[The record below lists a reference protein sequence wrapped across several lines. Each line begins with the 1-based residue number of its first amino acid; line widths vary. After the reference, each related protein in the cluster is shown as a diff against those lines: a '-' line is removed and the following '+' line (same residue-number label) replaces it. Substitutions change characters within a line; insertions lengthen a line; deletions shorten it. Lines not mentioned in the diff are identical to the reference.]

1 MVIDHP
7 FDRLACGSASCMQN
21 RSCQEYTTVRICAP
35 VNGCLDMHVDFLKVV
50 NAYLIYLY

>member
-21 RSCQEYTTVRICAP
+21 
-35 VNGCLDMHVDFLKVV
+35 
-50 NAYLIYLY
+50 IYLGWGVMGRIGHGFLNAVARFKFIFSVLSAVYC